1 MSAFNVY
8 DVSRETR
15 FKFFHSCVTSNMKV
29 IKTQSETNPSYF
41 PKGSYGEKV

>member
-8 DVSRETR
+8 DVSRETE
-15 FKFFHSCVTSNMKV
+15 FKFFHRFVASNVKV

-41 PKGSYGEKV
+41 PKGSFGKKV